1 MQSLLLFFPP
11 CIVYWYFSRYPE
23 LTFTFPAEQEAAPPG
38 VTVSRGSDI
47 MPMARVRRSSVE
59 VSETGELKF
68 EEAEELDV
76 GDANQVIIY
85 LPPSQD
91 DFDSEVARS
100 EIYRDYR
107 DYRDYFLKTA
117 KWP

>member
-1 MQSLLLFFPP
+1 MQSSLLIFPP
-11 CIVYWYFSRYPE
+11 CRTYFYFSRK
-23 LTFTFPAEQEAAPPG
+23 QEAAPPG

-47 MPMARVRRSSVE
+47 MPKARVRKSSVE
-59 VSETGELKF
+59 VSESGELKF

-76 GDANQVIIY
+76 GDAKEVIIY

-100 EIYRDYR
+100 EM
-107 DYRDYFLKTA
+107 YRDYFPKTA
-117 KWP
+117 KGL

>member
-1 MQSLLLFFPP
+1 MQSSSLFFPP
-11 CIVYWYFSRYPE
+11 CRAHCSFSRHAE
-23 LTFTFPAEQEAAPPG
+23 LTFTFPAKQEAAPPG

-47 MPMARVRRSSVE
+47 MPKARVRKSSVE
-59 VSETGELKF
+59 VSESGELKF

-76 GDANQVIIY
+76 GDAKEVIIY

-100 EIYRDYR
+100 EM
-107 DYRDYFLKTA
+107 YRDYFPKTA
-117 KWP
+117 KGL